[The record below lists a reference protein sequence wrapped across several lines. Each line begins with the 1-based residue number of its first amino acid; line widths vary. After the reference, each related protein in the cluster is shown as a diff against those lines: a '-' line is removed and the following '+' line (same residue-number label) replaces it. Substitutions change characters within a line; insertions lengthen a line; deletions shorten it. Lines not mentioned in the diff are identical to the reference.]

1 MVSILFVGGTKTR
14 GALEKSHFIT
24 SYNVLHQGVG
34 SRPPTFLSTILEDL
48 VVHAGRQKSAE
59 NFPHV
64 SIVVLDALNSSIV
77 HTALS
82 ISECRRTLLLK
93 KKSTRAVSS
102 VSIESGIDVLSKDY
116 RVCCLYLAF
125 SLLWPK
131 KRLLLCFFIKRFIL
145 CVCAHTHECD
155 MAST

>member
-1 MVSILFVGGTKTR
+1 MVSILFVGGIKTL

-24 SYNVLHQGVG
+24 SYNVFHQGVG
-34 SRPPTFLSTILEDL
+34 SRPPTFYSTILEDL

-93 KKSTRAVSS
+93 KKNTRAVSS
-102 VSIESGIDVLSKDY
+102 VSAASGSDVLSKDY
-116 RVCCLYLAF
+116 KVCCLYLAF
-125 SLLWPK
+125 SFLWPK
-131 KRLLLCFFIKRFIL
+131 KGFFYVSL
-145 CVCAHTHECD
+145 
-155 MAST
+155 